1 MRSVFV
7 IVWRDFRS
15 IVTSPTFFVVGFF
28 CTMIWAF
35 SYANIL
41 YQFDQLLSQ
50 PPQLGSPMGPKNIHL
65 SVFGNYLA
73 SPVHLVM
80 LIAVPALTMRLIS
93 EEKKQRTYDLL
104 LTAPISATQ
113 LAIGKYLAG
122 LTVAMVLMG
131 ISLFYPLMTSVFVDF
146 PLGPLVT
153 SFFGFFL
160 LVGGYV
166 AMGLFASSLTS
177 SVMLS
182 VILGVLLNIAVLI
195 VSSGAELVDE
205 PFVLSLLDHISI
217 GRQLQGFLL
226 GNLKTSSVIFFLS
239 FISLFVFLSQR
250 VIESS
255 RWR

>member
-7 IVWRDFRS
+7 IAWRDFKS
-15 IVTSPTFFVVGFF
+15 IVTSPTFFVIGSF
-28 CTMIWAF
+28 CTVIWAF

-41 YQFDQLLSQ
+41 YQFDQLLSH
-50 PPQLGSPMGPKNIHL
+50 PPQLAAQMGPKNIHL

-73 SPVHLVM
+73 SSVHLVM

-113 LAIGKYLAG
+113 MAAGKYLAG
-122 LTVAMVLMG
+122 LTVAMVLIW
-131 ISLFYPLMTSVFVDF
+131 ISLLYPLMTSLFVDF
-146 PLGPLVT
+146 PMGPLMT
-153 SFFGFFL
+153 SFFGFSL

-166 AMGLFASSLTS
+166 AVGLFASSLTS
-177 SVMLS
+177 SMMLS
-182 VILGVLLNIAVLI
+182 VILGVLLNTAILI
-195 VSSGAELVDE
+195 LSSGAEMIDQPTVMA
-205 PFVLSLLDHISI
+205 LLDHISV

-226 GNLKTSSVIFFLS
+226 GNIKTNAVVFFLS
-239 FISLFVFLSQR
+239 FISFFVFLVQR